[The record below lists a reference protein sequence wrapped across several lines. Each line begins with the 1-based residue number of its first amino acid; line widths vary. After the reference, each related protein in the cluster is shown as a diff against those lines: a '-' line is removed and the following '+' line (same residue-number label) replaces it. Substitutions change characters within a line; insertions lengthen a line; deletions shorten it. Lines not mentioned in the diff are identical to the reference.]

1 MNPEP
6 ATNFTEQLAA
16 ETVHGQAPI
25 HGRSVN
31 PGLTVPPIR
40 ERRLLV
46 MAGPLGAPR
55 KGERKGES

>member
-6 ATNFTEQLAA
+6 ATNLTERLAV

-31 PGLTVPPIR
+31 PGQTVAPLG

-46 MAGPLGAPR
+46 MAAPLGAPR
-55 KGERKGES
+55 KGE